1 MRDVDFDEGFD
12 FRTPT
17 KPSPLQ
23 RLRDERRARR
33 SPNCFTPRPAELFTE
48 ASGFADLD
56 LEASDA
62 LSGARSG
69 VCDDANTLE
78 EPNEDAFVA
87 SQALVRQREYEL
99 LEAWLQ
105 KGGAPEPF
113 APWFREMLMDQDD
126 AACCS
131 AVRAVTAHYRRVAKQ
146 QIQGEA
152 AKAAPLAWLPGLLE
166 NLTERNL
173 PQAAELAAAVLAV
186 PALRGAT
193 SRDHEFFQHLVG
205 PGAARLLA
213 ACQEQR
219 VLQAEDLHEMAK
231 VVQKTVRLP
240 LEETEALSPAPGPK
254 RPCPLQLLSGCEPK
268 TWRQRLQCLDQIR
281 GPDADGVHGPLLWSQ
296 LVLQAED
303 DHPAVS
309 AAALQCLAR
318 LAHEMPPPGDHLLQR
333 LGVALRHRVKEP
345 RGKAAC
351 AQLLVAMAKT
361 KWPQPLKL
369 LLTNG
374 LRLPKD
380 LARQAVAD
388 LERHRPHEGELP
400 ILEALLAKRDARPM
414 GTPSPRK
421 IWASPK
427 RTPSTA
433 TPSPASF
440 ASPLAARRC
449 EDLPSASA
457 RTLAFASPKVPTAR
471 KAFVEIENR
480 GSWLQL
486 PWDSQLLSFEER
498 KVRED
503 RGERLRIPEVNE
515 AVLTAAL
522 ERLEEEEP
530 KAVAEDLCSL
540 ALECNL
546 EIIFKFAD
554 RAEVPGWLGVDVQSE
569 VIARILEVKPDR
581 ILLVTETTVEELHG
595 DYFAPLVESV
605 PSCGSG
611 DNFFAGN
618 VPVDKYV
625 LPGGDESKSWDYL
638 SQLIEWGFDTAAT
651 KKSLIVAFGG
661 GALMNVCGLF
671 ASILYRGSKLVYV
684 PTTLLAM
691 HDVTTSL
698 KTSI

>member
-1 MRDVDFDEGFD
+1 
-12 FRTPT
+12 
-17 KPSPLQ
+17 
-23 RLRDERRARR
+23 
-33 SPNCFTPRPAELFTE
+33 
-48 ASGFADLD
+48 
-56 LEASDA
+56 
-62 LSGARSG
+62 
-69 VCDDANTLE
+69 
-78 EPNEDAFVA
+78 
-87 SQALVRQREYEL
+87 
-99 LEAWLQ
+99 
-105 KGGAPEPF
+105 
-113 APWFREMLMDQDD
+113 
-126 AACCS
+126 
-131 AVRAVTAHYRRVAKQ
+131 
-146 QIQGEA
+146 
-152 AKAAPLAWLPGLLE
+152 
-166 NLTERNL
+166 
-173 PQAAELAAAVLAV
+173 
-186 PALRGAT
+186 
-193 SRDHEFFQHLVG
+193 
-205 PGAARLLA
+205 
-213 ACQEQR
+213 
-219 VLQAEDLHEMAK
+219 
-231 VVQKTVRLP
+231 
-240 LEETEALSPAPGPK
+240 
-254 RPCPLQLLSGCEPK
+254 
-268 TWRQRLQCLDQIR
+268 
-281 GPDADGVHGPLLWSQ
+281 
-296 LVLQAED
+296 
-303 DHPAVS
+303 
-309 AAALQCLAR
+309 
-318 LAHEMPPPGDHLLQR
+318 MPPPGDHLLQR

-486 PWDSQLLSFEER
+486 PWDSRLLSFEER

-540 ALECNL
+540 ALEGNL
-546 EIIFKFAD
+546 AFTLTNPKVLLTGIATVRMPDHTRNGLPGVQVKEIIFKFAD